1 MKELETENV
10 KNYILTFEEMAEQAA
25 KNFIAN
31 FDEKTFNKE
40 KIECQ

>member
-1 MKELETENV
+1 MQELQTDNLNV
-10 KNYILTFEEMAEQAA
+10 NILTFEEMAEQAA

-40 KIECQ
+40 KI